1 MKKSK
6 AGNLMDD
13 LEKTK
18 IDILRD
24 ALKDA
29 SDTVRA
35 LDRKINFL
43 VSYNAIF
50 LGLISTLY
58 IKFED
63 IRVIVVYYEYFYGVL
78 TLISLI
84 WVHQFIQMMMSISP
98 KSNPIEVFK
107 GDADKKISE
116 NNFFIFTGGI
126 EKSLELN
133 TLMKSYDT
141 IKDFDDIQK
150 LLYKEIGKVSYIRDL
165 KLNSVKTSV
174 IASKYLTFSFIT
186 LVIIFSLFS
195 IKNSISSEKNDEK
208 VEVMQGRNNHIHIV
222 NATINKGGRLL

>member
-6 AGNLMDD
+6 VGNSMDD
-13 LEKTK
+13 LKKTK

-43 VSYNAIF
+43 VSYNAVF

-63 IRVIVVYYEYFYGVL
+63 IRVIIVYYECFYGIL
-78 TLISLI
+78 ALISLI
-84 WVHQFIQMMMSISP
+84 WVYKFIQMMMSISP
-98 KSNPIEVFK
+98 QSNPIEVFK
-107 GDADKKISE
+107 KKEDKEFAD
-116 NNFFIFTGGI
+116 NTFFIFTEGL
-126 EKSLELN
+126 EKSLELD
-133 TLMKSYDT
+133 TLTQSYNELT
-141 IKDFDDIQK
+141 NFEDIQK

-174 IASKYLTFSFIT
+174 TASKKLTFSFIT

-195 IKNSISSEKNDEK
+195 IEPSEKPKES
-208 VEVMQGRNNHIHIV
+208 VVFQIV
-222 NATINKGGRLL
+222 

>member
-107 GDADKKISE
+107 EEADKKFSD
-116 NNFFIFTGGI
+116 NNFFIFTVGI
-126 EKSLELN
+126 EKSLKLD

-150 LLYKEIGKVSYIRDL
+150 LLYKEIGKSLI
-165 KLNSVKTSV
+165 SV
-174 IASKYLTFSFIT
+174 I
-186 LVIIFSLFS
+186 
-195 IKNSISSEKNDEK
+195 
-208 VEVMQGRNNHIHIV
+208 
-222 NATINKGGRLL
+222 